1 MDEGSV
7 GRGPDPG
14 TEPGPAPAS
23 GESPTPRTGTRLVLA
38 AGVLFG
44 LVHLAYTAAVRPGAV
59 ALDFE
64 VYYFAAETV
73 LAGGPL
79 YGVSPVGVDYLV
91 YAYPPLT
98 VLAFLPFTLLPPF
111 VAYLAFTALNLAAGL
126 LAARLLLAYLDRY
139 GRGLDRVDRALVY
152 AFCTLSV
159 HAMPSTV
166 FGQVNLPLALAFVAG
181 FSWLDRAA
189 GTDTDTGIGSDGPDP
204 DAPDGSGGGNDGGR
218 WASRAGV
225 AFGLAAFVKAFPALA
240 GVWLLRRRAWRA
252 VAAAVATGVVGVGLG
267 LLAFGPDTT
276 LAYVT
281 EALLPRAGDD
291 AFAGGLDPGAAYV
304 TVRRPLS
311 VLFPGWG
318 SLALTAGAFAVVAP
332 VVGGLYVRLD
342 AGTPLGRL
350 VGAYATVAGT
360 LVLLPSFPVY
370 GVLLYFPVV
379 PLLYVLEG
387 RAYVAFLAGALLWNL
402 SVRFDDVRTVLA
414 ALGADG
420 VAGSLR
426 PAFAL
431 VTPSLVGLAVM
442 FLACWLALGRAGT
455 TGDVA

>member
-1 MDEGSV
+1 MDREGRV
-7 GRGPDPG
+7 EPDAGPRAGPDSRAG
-14 TEPGPAPAS
+14 A
-23 GESPTPRTGTRLVLA
+23 RLVLL
-38 AGVLFG
+38 AGTLFG
-44 LVHLAYTAAVRPGAV
+44 LAYLAYTLGTRPGAV

-73 LAGGPL
+73 LDGGPL

-98 VLAFLPFTLLPPF
+98 VLAFLPFTLLAPF
-111 VAYLAFTALNLAAGL
+111 AAYLVFTALNLAAGL
-126 LAARLLLAYLDRY
+126 LAGRLLLAYLDRH
-139 GRGLDRVDRALVY
+139 GRVLGRTDRALVY
-152 AFCTLSV
+152 AFVTLSV

-181 FSWLDRAA
+181 FVWLDRAA
-189 GTDTDTGIGSDGPDP
+189 DGNPGGTGWNGDDRD
-204 DAPDGSGGGNDGGR
+204 DGGR
-218 WASRAGV
+218 WEPRAGV
-225 AFGLAAFVKAFPALA
+225 AFGLAAFPKAFPALV

-252 VAAAVATGVVGVGLG
+252 VATATAVGLG
-267 LLAFGPDTT
+267 GLGLGLVLFGPDTS

-311 VLFPGWG
+311 VLFPGWE
-318 SLALTAGAFAVVAP
+318 SLALTVAAFLLVVP
-332 VVGGLYVRLD
+332 VVGALYARLD
-342 AGTPLGRL
+342 AGTLVGRL

-360 LVLLPSFPVY
+360 LVFLPSFPVY
-370 GVLLYFPVV
+370 QVLLYFPVV

-387 RAYVAFLAGALLWNL
+387 RSYRTFLAGALFWNL
-402 SVRFDDVRTVLA
+402 SVRIDGVRAVLDP
-414 ALGADG
+414 LGAEG
-420 VAGSLR
+420 VAATLQ

-431 VTPSLVGLAVM
+431 VTPSLVGLGVM
-442 FLACWLALGRAGT
+442 FLGCWLALGDAGP
-455 TGDVA
+455 GVADIEDQ